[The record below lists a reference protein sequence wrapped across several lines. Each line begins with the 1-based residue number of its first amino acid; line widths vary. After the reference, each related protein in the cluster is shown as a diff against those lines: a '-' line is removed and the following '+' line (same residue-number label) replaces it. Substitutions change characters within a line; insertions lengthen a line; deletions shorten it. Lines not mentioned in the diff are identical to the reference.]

1 MNDKNKNSSES
12 YDDKEALRFHAEGKP
27 GKIAISATKP
37 METQSDLS
45 LAYSP
50 GVAAP
55 VIAIS
60 EKPETVYDYTSKGN
74 LVAVISNG
82 SAILGLGNLGSLA
95 AKPVMEGKA
104 VLFKRFADVD
114 AIDIEIDSE
123 DAEVF
128 SSTVEKIGRTFGG
141 INLEDISAPDCF
153 IIESELREKLD
164 IPVFHDDQ
172 HGTAII
178 STAGIINAL
187 DLTNKKIENV
197 KVVVNGAGAAGIAC
211 LELLKSMGLP
221 HENAILCDSKGPI
234 YIGRDENINQWKA
247 AHAVDTDARSLAD
260 AIKGSD
266 IFLGLSVKDA
276 LTKEML
282 ETMNKDPIVFAMA
295 NPDPEIDPKLAK
307 EVRPDCIIAT
317 GRSDYP
323 NQVNNVLGFPYIFRG
338 ALDVRAK
345 TINDEMKIACA
356 EALAKLAREDVPDEV
371 AAAYSGIRPRYG
383 PDYIIPAPFDP
394 RLIRDIPPAVAK
406 AALESGVARMPI
418 VDEDAY
424 KNRLSARLDPAAAV
438 MQPIYQK
445 AKRLMKKVVFAEGE
459 EEKVIRAALNF
470 RELGLGIPVLV
481 GRKEI
486 IEKSLS
492 EIGQQLHSGIEIV
505 NAEISDK
512 SDEYTNYLY
521 SRLQRRGVLARDC
534 LRMVNNDRNI
544 FSACMVSLGDADAMV
559 TGVTRNYSLALEDIR
574 KVIDPAENKRMVGI
588 SVIISENKT
597 VLVGDTNVHD
607 MPSAEEIAD
616 ITQAGADL
624 ARKLGLD
631 PHAAL
636 LAYSSFGY
644 PEGERSTFMREAVD
658 ILDKR
663 NVDFDY
669 DGEMAADVALN
680 PEAMKLYPFCRL
692 TEPANVL
699 IMPAIHSASIST
711 KLLQELGGATLVG
724 PLLVGLS
731 KPVQIAPTGC
741 TVSELVNLAT
751 IAACDLGN

>member
-445 AKRLMKKVVFAEGE
+445 AKRLMKRVVFAEGE

-481 GRKEI
+481 GRKEN

-544 FSACMVSLGDADAMV
+544 FSACMVSMGDADAMV